1 MSSSPQTHKHPHAH
15 GHIAGDEWEAKAV
28 DRLAKSGHRSG
39 GARTAV
45 VELLA
50 GQDCCLSAQQIFDRL
65 RGSGREVGIASV
77 YRALELLDELELVH
91 RLEVGDG
98 GARYEPALPGGEH
111 HHHVICDTCGE
122 VTAFEDSP
130 LEDAIEQLAGR
141 LNHMVSTH
149 DVVIHGRCR
158 GCS

>member
-1 MSSSPQTHKHPHAH
+1 MATHSHTHSH
-15 GHIAGDEWEAKAV
+15 GHVAGDDWEAKAV
-28 DRLAKSGHRSG
+28 DKLAQSGYRSG

-45 VELLA
+45 VGLLA

-65 RGSGREVGIASV
+65 RDADREVGIASV

>member
-1 MSSSPQTHKHPHAH
+1 MASPSQTHKHPRGH
-15 GHIAGDEWEAKAV
+15 GHVAGDEWESKAV
-28 DRLAKSGHRSG
+28 DRLARSGYRSG

-65 RGSGREVGIASV
+65 RSSGREVGIASV

-111 HHHVICDTCGE
+111 HHHVICDSCGE

-130 LEDAIEQLAGR
+130 LEDAIEELAGR

-158 GCS
+158 SCS

>member
-1 MSSSPQTHKHPHAH
+1 MPGPAHTHSSHSH
-15 GHIAGDEWEAKAV
+15 GAGDDWEGTAV
-28 DRLAKSGHRSG
+28 QTLAQAGYRSG
-39 GARTAV
+39 GARTSV

-50 GQDCCLSAQQIFDRL
+50 GQHCCLSAQQIFDRL
-65 RGSGREVGIASV
+65 RDSGNEVGIASV

-111 HHHVICDTCGE
+111 HHHVICDSCGE
-122 VTAFEDSP
+122 VTAFEDPP
-130 LEDAIEQLAGR
+130 LEDAIEKLAGR

-149 DVVIHGRCR
+149 DVIIHGRCKA
-158 GCS
+158 CA

>member
-1 MSSSPQTHKHPHAH
+1 MTPDNGSRTHPHSH
-15 GHIAGDEWEAKAV
+15 GPIAGERWEAEAIG
-28 DRLAKSGHRSG
+28 RLATSGYRSG

-50 GQDCCLSAQQIFDRL
+50 GQNCCLSAQQIFDRL
-65 RGSGREVGIASV
+65 RDSGREVGIASV

-122 VTAFEDSP
+122 VTAFEDPP
-130 LEDAIEQLAGR
+130 LEQAIEELAGR
-141 LNHMVSTH
+141 LSHMVSTH
-149 DVVIHGRCR
+149 DVIIHGRCKT
-158 GCS
+158 CS

>member
-1 MSSSPQTHKHPHAH
+1 MSTARNTPSQSHSHPPA
-15 GHIAGDEWEAKAV
+15 AGEDWEAEAIEK
-28 DRLAKSGHRSG
+28 LAQSGYRSG

-77 YRALELLDELELVH
+77 YRALELLEELELLH
-91 RLEVGDG
+91 RLEVGEG

-122 VTAFEDSP
+122 VTAFEDPP

-149 DVVIHGRCR
+149 DVIIHGRCR
-158 GCS
+158 ACA

>member
-1 MSSSPQTHKHPHAH
+1 MASHAH
-15 GHIAGDEWEAKAV
+15 PSSQVSGLDWEAEAIET
-28 DRLAKSGHRSG
+28 LARSGHRSG

-65 RGSGREVGIASV
+65 RTGGREVGIASV

-111 HHHVICDTCGE
+111 HHHVICDSCGE
-122 VTAFEDSP
+122 VTAFEDPP
-130 LEDAIEQLAGR
+130 LEDAIEKLAER
-141 LNHMVSTH
+141 LSHMVSTH
-149 DVVIHGRCR
+149 DVIIHGRCKR
-158 GCS
+158 CNAA

>member
-1 MSSSPQTHKHPHAH
+1 MSEAHTHPTA
-15 GHIAGDEWEAKAV
+15 ADANWEAETIEA
-28 DRLAKSGHRSG
+28 LARSGHRSG

-65 RGSGREVGIASV
+65 RAERREVGIASV

-111 HHHVICDTCGE
+111 HHHVICDSCGK
-122 VTAFEDSP
+122 VTAFEDPP
-130 LEDAIEQLAGR
+130 LEDAIEKLAGR
-141 LNHMVSTH
+141 LSHMVSTH
-149 DVVIHGRCR
+149 DVIIHGRCR
-158 GCS
+158 GCASA

>member
-1 MSSSPQTHKHPHAH
+1 MAAAHSHAH
-15 GHIAGDEWEAKAV
+15 TPGPDWEAEAIET
-28 DRLAKSGHRSG
+28 LARSGHRSG

-65 RGSGREVGIASV
+65 RGEGRSVGIASV

-91 RLEVGDG
+91 RLEVGEG

-111 HHHVICDTCGE
+111 HHHVICDSCGE
-122 VTAFEDSP
+122 VTAFEDAP
-130 LEDAIEQLAGR
+130 LEAAIEKLAGR
-141 LNHMVSTH
+141 LPHMVSTH
-149 DVVIHGRCR
+149 DVIIHGRCR
-158 GCS
+158 SCSQPRRT